1 MDTLQTL
8 KEQVVLYKN
17 HRKSYSREQLQDI
30 RDEISTCLFEL
41 AEPLADSRFN
51 YERSEFISK
60 LEKAKTEESIRGGG
74 IKLTREQVINRARV
88 ETALLDEQS
97 ISLHRDYQLLRGLI
111 EGANNILNSI
121 ASRLNRI

>member
-1 MDTLQTL
+1 MNTLEVL
-8 KEQVVLYKN
+8 KQQVELYKL

-30 RDEISTCLFEL
+30 RDEISTCIFEL

-51 YERSEFISK
+51 HERAEFISK
-60 LEKAKTEESIRGGG
+60 LEKSRIEEGIRGSGA
-74 IKLTREQVINRARV
+74 KVTREQVINRSRI
-88 ETALLDEQS
+88 ETATLDEQT
-97 ISLHRDYQLLRGLI
+97 IELHREYQVIRGLI